1 MKTVFK
7 VGQEV
12 YDQVNFPDSKGKVTE
27 IERDV
32 DGYWYVR
39 VVFKGDD
46 YFYHI
51 DGSFGL
57 CSIPT
62 LSIKPYEVELKGFE
76 QEKFTPT
83 YDNVRM
89 DSLINGG
96 YISILHEIE
105 LPDERIAE
113 AFKALAKLIWLR
125 DYYNEGWKPEFNGK
139 SGDKF
144 CIVNYCG
151 DTLSKD
157 KSFSVCGVMVF
168 KTEEIRDKFLEEQRE
183 LLEIAKPLL

>member
-1 MKTVFK
+1 MKTIFK

-83 YDNVRM
+83 CDNVRM

-105 LPDERIAE
+105 LPDERTAE

-125 DYYNEGWKPEFNGK
+125 EYYNENWKPNWKDDTIRKYNIFTEL
-139 SGDKF
+139 DK
-144 CIVNYCG
+144 IEKGN
-151 DTLSKD
+151 
-157 KSFSVCGVMVF
+157 SFSANRILSF
-168 KTEEIRDKFLEEQRE
+168 KTEEVRNKFFEEQRE
-183 LLEIAKPLL
+183 LLEQAKPLL

>member
-1 MKTVFK
+1 MKTIFK

-96 YISILHEIE
+96 YISILHKIE

-113 AFKALAKLIWLR
+113 AFKALAKLIWFR
-125 DYYNEGWKPEFNGK
+125 DYYNEGWQPDWSDSTVKYSIELEGVEICKRHHVYNQRVLTFK
-139 SGDKF
+139 SED
-144 CIVNYCG
+144 I
-151 DTLSKD
+151 
-157 KSFSVCGVMVF
+157 
-168 KTEEIRDKFLEEQRE
+168 IDKFLEEQKE

>member
-46 YFYHI
+46 YFYHM

-76 QEKFTPT
+76 QEKFTLT

-125 DYYNEGWKPEFNGK
+125 DYYNEGWQPDWNK
-139 SGDKF
+139 SETEKY
-144 CIVNYCG
+144 CIVVHRGYLSVTNY
-151 DTLSKD
+151 DTLSCVMSF
-157 KSFSVCGVMVF
+157 KSCN
-168 KTEEIRDKFLEEQRE
+168 IRDKFLEKQKE

>member
-113 AFKALAKLIWLR
+113 AFKSLAKLIWLR
-125 DYYNEGWKPEFNGK
+125 NYYNDGWQPDWNDD
-139 SGDKF
+139 SDKF
-144 CIVNYCG
+144 CIIIFKG
-151 DTLSKD
+151 DFTATTY
-157 KSFSVCGVMVF
+157 SFNFRVLHF
-168 KTEEIRDKFLEEQRE
+168 KTKEIRDKFLEEQRE

>member
-32 DGYWYVR
+32 DGYWYVK
-39 VVFKGDD
+39 VVFRGDE
-46 YFYHI
+46 YFYNI

-83 YDNVRM
+83 YDNVKM

-96 YISILHEIE
+96 YISILHKIE

-125 DYYNEGWKPEFNGK
+125 NYYNEGWQPDWNNDTVKKYCIINFGNCVCTTDSKRTSSVLSFKNKETLT
-139 SGDKF
+139 KF
-144 CIVNYCG
+144 
-151 DTLSKD
+151 
-157 KSFSVCGVMVF
+157 F
-168 KTEEIRDKFLEEQRE
+168 EEQKE

>member
-1 MKTVFK
+1 MKTIFK

-12 YDQVNFPDSKGKVTE
+12 YDQVNFPDSKGKIVE

-32 DGYWYVR
+32 DGYWYIK

-96 YISILHEIE
+96 YISILHKIE
-105 LPDERIAE
+105 LPNERIAE
-113 AFKALAKLIWLR
+113 AFRALAKLIWLR
-125 DYYNEGWKPEFNGK
+125 DFYNEGWQPNWKNNNE
-139 SGDKF
+139 DKYIILTQNDDIE
-144 CIVNYCG
+144 CQRNYSYRR
-151 DTLSKD
+151 TLA
-157 KSFSVCGVMVF
+157 F
-168 KTEEIRDKFLEEQRE
+168 KTEEIRDRFFEEQKE

>member
-1 MKTVFK
+1 MKTMFK
-7 VGQEV
+7 VGMEV

-32 DGYWYVR
+32 DGYWYIR
-39 VVFKGDD
+39 VVFKEDD
-46 YFYHI
+46 YFYHMN
-51 DGSFGL
+51 GSFGL

-62 LSIKPYEVELKGFE
+62 LSIKPYEIELKGFE

-96 YISILHEIE
+96 YLSILHEIE
-105 LPDERIAE
+105 LPNERIAE

-125 DYYNEGWKPEFNGK
+125 DYYNEGWQPDYKGSESKFSIIPYE
-139 SGDKF
+139 DKLVDNTT
-144 CIVNYCG
+144 INVG
-151 DTLSKD
+151 RIMT
-157 KSFSVCGVMVF
+157 F
-168 KTEEIRDKFLEEQRE
+168 KTKEIRDKFLKEQKE